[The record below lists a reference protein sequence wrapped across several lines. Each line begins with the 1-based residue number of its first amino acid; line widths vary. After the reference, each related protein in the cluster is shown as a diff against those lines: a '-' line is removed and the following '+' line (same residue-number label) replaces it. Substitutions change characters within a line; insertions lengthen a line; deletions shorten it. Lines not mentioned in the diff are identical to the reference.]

1 MLWFALLWFGFLLL
15 KPSPAPSGGVPF
27 PLPFQPFPFPSLLL
41 SNGTPNNIGAMPRDA
56 STSSSGARA
65 DYAYLI
71 KLLLIGDSGV
81 GKSCLLLR
89 FSDDSFTTS
98 FITTIGIEYV
108 DLALGAG
115 LAAGRR
121 WLLRSGGDEGNSGVD
136 RRAVTRL
143 ARTRCIKKR
152 PLQLDADSSSLEDVA
167 CRTAVKVTRSRS
179 HTHAHKT
186 PKYET
191 ALRSKRFSLT
201 TASR

>member
-1 MLWFALLWFGFLLL
+1 
-15 KPSPAPSGGVPF
+15 
-27 PLPFQPFPFPSLLL
+27 
-41 SNGTPNNIGAMPRDA
+41 MPRDA

-65 DYAYLI
+65 DYQYLI

-121 WLLRSGGDEGNSGVD
+121 WLLQSGGDEGNSGVD

-179 HTHAHKT
+179 HTHAHKP

-191 ALRSKRFSLT
+191 ALRSKRFTLT